1 MGAMATTATAP
12 EGKVSA
18 AEAREV
24 AEAAREQEWIAP
36 SFVRDLF
43 LGKFRLDLI
52 HPYPE
57 QDPEEIRRAQ
67 PFLDKLERLLREQ
80 VDSDRIDRE
89 GEIPEAVIQ
98 GLRDLG
104 AFGIKIPREY
114 GGLGLSQLSY
124 MKAIELVSSIDGSV
138 TALLSAHQSIGV
150 PQPLKLF
157 GTDAQKKK
165 YLPRLAKGAIS
176 AFALTEPGVGSD
188 PAALETTA
196 VPSEDGEAWI
206 LNGEKLWCTNG
217 TKAELLAVMARTP
230 SLMVNGR
237 EKRQITAFIV
247 ETAWPGVEVTHRCHF
262 MGLKALY
269 NGVMRFTN
277 VRVPN
282 ENVLWEVGKGLKLG
296 LITLNTGRLTL
307 PISSVAAGKR
317 CLEISSQWASERVQW
332 GRPIGKHDAIAQK
345 IGTMAANTFAMEAVA
360 EMCGA
365 MADRGGYD
373 IRLEAAIAKL
383 YTSEGG
389 WRIIDDTVQI
399 RGGRGYET
407 ADSLRARGEKPVPV
421 ERIMRDFRINLI
433 FEGSSE
439 IMHLFI
445 AREAVDKHLQ
455 VAGDV
460 VMPGKTLGERLRGLV
475 RAALFYVWWYPSRW
489 LGWGFWPKYTG
500 FGPLAKH
507 LRYVERAA
515 RRLARGVFHAM
526 MRFGPKLEYRQAVLF
541 RLVDVGAELFAMAA
555 TCARAEWLRKTDPA
569 AGAAALA
576 WPGWTPLASRGLDDI
591 QTEIERRHHEAV
603 ARLQQWVRQ
612 PSIAAENNGIAEGCD
627 LTMQLLRDA
636 GFTQITKLP
645 SDGVSG
651 IFATLDAGAPRTLG
665 VYFMYDVKQVDPTEW
680 SSPPWAASLVEKPGV
695 GTVLVGRGAVNQ
707 KGPEAAFLAALH
719 AIRGAGRKLPVNL
732 VLVAEGEEEIGSP
745 HFPQVVRRSEVM
757 QALSKCGGITM
768 PSAAQEPDGEVTI
781 NLGAKGIIECE
792 LVASGEK
799 WGRGP
804 VKDIHSSL
812 RAAVDSPSFHLVK
825 ALDALVTPDGVDPAI
840 EGWFERVR
848 PLSPAEQKMIDAA
861 SQRLSEETKKK
872 QYGVRRWVRDVPFR
886 SAWMRLAAQPT
897 VNIEGLVGGYTGQG
911 GKTVLPHR
919 AVAKL
924 DFRLVPD
931 MTVPDCLGKLRAH
944 LAKRGFADVEINVGG
959 AYPPNTT
966 AADAPA

>member
-1 MGAMATTATAP
+1 MATTATAP
-12 EGKVSA
+12 ERKVSA

-43 LGKFRLDLI
+43 LGKFRFDLI

-124 MKAIELVSSIDGSV
+124 MRAIELVSSIDGSV

-188 PAALETTA
+188 PAAMETTA
-196 VPSEDGEAWI
+196 VPTSDGQAWV

-217 TKAELLAVMARTP
+217 TKAELLVVIARTP
-230 SLMVNGR
+230 SKVVNGK

-247 ETAWPGVEVTHRCHF
+247 ETAWPGVKVEHRCHF
-262 MGLKALY
+262 MGLKAIY
-269 NGVMRFTN
+269 NGVISFRN
-277 VRVPN
+277 VRVPR
-282 ENVLWEVGKGLKLG
+282 ENVLWGEGKGLKLA

-317 CLEISSQWASERVQW
+317 CLEISRHWSSERVQW

-345 IGTMAANTFAMEAVA
+345 IGAMAANTFAMEAVA
-360 EMCGA
+360 ELCGA

-383 YTSEGG
+383 YNSEAG

-407 ADSLRARGEKPVPV
+407 ADSLRERGETPVPV

-460 VMPGKTLGERLRGLV
+460 VMPGKTAKQRLAGLV
-475 RAALFYVWWYPSRW
+475 RSAGFYGWWYPSRW
-489 LGWGFWPKYTG
+489 IGWSLWPRYAG
-500 FGPLAKH
+500 FGRLAKH
-507 LRYVERAA
+507 VRFVERSC
-515 RRLARGVFHAM
+515 RRLARSVFHSM
-526 MRFGPKLEYRQAVLF
+526 IRFGPKLELRQSVLF
-541 RLVDVGAELFAMAA
+541 RLVDVAAELFAMAA
-555 TCARAEWLRKTDPA
+555 ICSRAQKLFERDRTTGVRAVKLADLCCRQARRRVRSKFNGLR
-569 AGAAALA
+569 
-576 WPGWTPLASRGLDDI
+576 RN
-591 QTEIERRHHEAV
+591 E
-603 ARLQQWVRQ
+603 
-612 PSIAAENNGIAEGCD
+612 
-627 LTMQLLRDA
+627 
-636 GFTQITKLP
+636 
-645 SDGVSG
+645 
-651 IFATLDAGAPRTLG
+651 
-665 VYFMYDVKQVDPTEW
+665 DVPTY
-680 SSPPWAASLVEKPGV
+680 K
-695 GTVLVGRGAVNQ
+695 
-707 KGPEAAFLAALH
+707 F
-719 AIRGAGRKLPVNL
+719 
-732 VLVAEGEEEIGSP
+732 
-745 HFPQVVRRSEVM
+745 
-757 QALSKCGGITM
+757 
-768 PSAAQEPDGEVTI
+768 AQEILAGEHRW
-781 NLGAKGIIECE
+781 LE
-792 LVASGEK
+792 
-799 WGRGP
+799 
-804 VKDIHSSL
+804 KDIVEL
-812 RAAVDSPSFHLVK
+812 
-825 ALDALVTPDGVDPAI
+825 
-840 EGWFERVR
+840 
-848 PLSPAEQKMIDAA
+848 EQ
-861 SQRLSEETKKK
+861 
-872 QYGVRRWVRDVPFR
+872 
-886 SAWMRLAAQPT
+886 
-897 VNIEGLVGGYTGQG
+897 
-911 GKTVLPHR
+911 
-919 AVAKL
+919 
-924 DFRLVPD
+924 
-931 MTVPDCLGKLRAH
+931 
-944 LAKRGFADVEINVGG
+944 
-959 AYPPNTT
+959 
-966 AADAPA
+966 